1 MADKVGMT
9 KEDEDNRS
17 GMDLRLIELQNQ
29 SRMAVL

>member
-1 MADKVGMT
+1 MADKAFMS